1 MTRKEQ
7 HEMRAMWARLDNLEQ
22 IVNIIVGRLEI
33 DLVAEAVTDE
43 ELVDRESEV

>member
-1 MTRKEQ
+1 MTRENRKD
-7 HEMRAMWARLDNLEQ
+7 MSAMWARLDNLEE